1 MAHAIIMS
9 VHGMMRR
16 VGAGFAKNQVYWCG
30 TGSIFNVCW
39 VLLCFGCDAGVTC
52 HERWYNVFGMTF
64 YGPKLIGAV
73 KWAH

>member
-1 MAHAIIMS
+1 MAHAIIML
-9 VHGMMRR
+9 VHGIMCR

-30 TGSIFNVCW
+30 TAGILNVCW
-39 VLLCFGCDAGVTC
+39 VLSWLGCSTGVTY
-52 HERWYNVFGMTF
+52 HERWYKVFGMTL